1 MRLTL
6 NAVLAAC
13 IVAIAVPAYAELQ
26 NVEVGGSLRIR
37 GNYYSA
43 EAVAQPRPRAFNPF
57 AGAFLFSDTGHS
69 AAFVEQRTTVSVSAD
84 FTDDVSAFI
93 ELDSYE
99 IWGTNF
105 RDSYIFSANAA
116 QSAVANDVDVYQA
129 YIEMREAW
137 GYPLT
142 IKIGRQEIKLGSE
155 WLVGNN
161 DTAAGFTGL
170 SFDGITANYAAD
182 AWNVTALWSKLAEKG
197 AVEEDGDLDMYGL
210 YFTYTGLED
219 WTIDAYW
226 LYVRDAAEPVL
237 ATANGGLFGGI
248 SDTIE
253 DAFGVDQYED
263 VTTIHTFGLRGAGTF
278 GQFDFEGEIA
288 YQTGNARSEVAGDLN
303 AGFAGFFNPDP
314 ASLLGNV
321 YGEDDAEYDHI
332 GLNLELGYTF
342 DTSYQ
347 PRIYLGAAFFEG
359 EDDRDDGFF
368 ETLVST
374 VWPFAEDDASISF
387 NRLFSDWEYS
397 EFLSNTDLS
406 NALIL
411 RGGVEAQLS
420 ESIHGLIALTYFQ
433 VDEPSTTNGVLGIP
447 FFGSE
452 SDDDLG
458 WEIGLYLDYA
468 YSEDLT
474 FSFGY
479 AHFFAGDGVNSNNS
493 FFLLPDVVGGNF
505 FGTGGLTSPVGISDD
520 DADYLFFETSISF

>member
-6 NAVLAAC
+6 NVLLAAC

-37 GNYYSA
+37 GNYYSP
-43 EAVAQPRPRAFNPF
+43 EAVLQPRPRVFNPF
-57 AGAFLFSDTGHS
+57 AGAFQFDDTGHS
-69 AAFVEQRTTVSVSAD
+69 AAFVEQRTTISVSAD

-116 QSAVANDVDVYQA
+116 QSPFANDVDVYQG
-129 YIEMREAW
+129 YIEAREVF
-137 GYPLT
+137 GRPVSYR
-142 IKIGRQEIKLGSE
+142 IGRQEIMLGSE
-155 WLVGNN
+155 WLMGNN

-170 SFDGITANYAAD
+170 SFDGITGRYDLENWHITTFWA
-182 AWNVTALWSKLAEKG
+182 KLVERG
-197 AVEEDGDLDMYGL
+197 PVEEDGDTDLRGIYVTYNGFEDWVVDMYYIGL
-210 YFTYTGLED
+210 
-219 WTIDAYW
+219 
-226 LYVRDAAEPVL
+226 RDAAEPTL

-248 SDTIE
+248 SDAIE
-253 DAFGVDQYED
+253 DIFGVDQFDE

-288 YQTGNARSEVAGDLN
+288 YQTGDARSEVAGDLN

-347 PRIYLGAAFFEG
+347 PRIYIGAAFFEG
-359 EDDRDDGFF
+359 EDERDDGFF
-368 ETLVST
+368 ETLVSA

-406 NALIL
+406 NVLVL
-411 RGGVEAQLS
+411 RGGLEAQLS
-420 ESIHGLIALTYFQ
+420 ESVHGLIALTYFQ
-433 VDEPSTTNGVLGIP
+433 VDEPLTTNGILGIP
-447 FFGSE
+447 FFGNE
-452 SDDDLG
+452 SDDELG

-479 AHFFAGDGVNSNNS
+479 AHFFTDDGVDANNN
-493 FFLLPDVVGGNF
+493 FFLLSDVVGGNF
-505 FGTGGLTSPVGISDD
+505 FATGGLTSPVGINDD